1 MRCFISISIPEEI
14 KKGLSAIQDRL
25 KKSGADV
32 SWTKPDGMHLTLK
45 FLGEIP
51 VDVLGDKGE
60 NKISDIETALN
71 IAVAGIGPFTLDV
84 SGIGVFPDI
93 RRPRVVWIGL
103 TEDGHNLTK
112 LQRGIE
118 RELEQAGFPA
128 EKRKFTPHLTLGRIR
143 SYKRLEQLMNFME
156 EGKNA
161 GYDNFTVSNV
171 HLMKSDLRPEGAVY
185 TELYLLKLKGE

>member
-14 KKGLSAIQDRL
+14 KKGMTAIQDRL

-45 FLGEIP
+45 FLGDTP
-51 VDVLGDKGE
+51 GDKGE
-60 NKISDIETALN
+60 NKITNIETALN
-71 IAVAGIGPFTLDV
+71 IAVKGISPFTLDV
-84 SGIGVFPDI
+84 SGMGVFPNI

-103 TEDGHNLTK
+103 NENGHNLTK

-128 EKRKFTPHLTLGRIR
+128 EKRIFTPHLTLGRIR
-143 SYKRLEQLMNFME
+143 SYKKIEQLLNIME
-156 EGKNA
+156 EEKDA
-161 GYDNFTVSNV
+161 GYGSFRVSDI
-171 HLMKSDLRPEGAVY
+171 HLMKSELRPEGAVY
-185 TELYLLKLKGE
+185 TELYLLELKGE